1 MPVQKITE
9 FDSWSIKNSSIQFI
23 KSGVKQPGAKFGSVG
38 TISFEPETS
47 TLQKKEGRV
56 ITKEKIIT
64 TKLNV
69 SVSAHI
75 PVDVARDFFGL
86 SNEGLKPGIYSYGEG
101 SLGKDFVWT
110 ADVMDDFEDV
120 TKLIAFP
127 KASNSAG
134 LTLSIDATQEELAL
148 LELSFSA
155 VADSAG
161 QFYYEALVPELEDP
175 TIADTWHTNFDRT
188 LIATPDTP

>member
-1 MPVQKITE
+1 MPTQIITE
-9 FDSWSIKNSSIQFI
+9 FDSWSIANSSIQFI
-23 KSGVKQPGAKFGSVG
+23 KNGTQQTGTKFGSVG
-38 TISFEPETS
+38 TISFEPETT

-56 ITKEKIIT
+56 VTKEKVVT

-69 SVSAHI
+69 TVSAHI
-75 PVDVARDFFGL
+75 PVAVARDYFGL
-86 SNEGLKPGIYSYGEG
+86 SNEGLKPGVYSYGEG

-110 ADVMDDFEDV
+110 ADVVDDFEDV

-134 LTLSIDATQEELAL
+134 LTLSIDSSQEELAL

-155 VADSAG
+155 VADEAG

-175 TIADTWHTNFDRT
+175 TIAAQWHTQFKRSLVAGT
-188 LIATPDTP
+188 ETP